1 MDRETIKK
9 KWIEML
15 TRLFREEWMDD
26 NDFDELI
33 INELMPMFGGWD
45 KLYADIQTG
54 VNNGYTED
62 QQFSIMEKLLFHGTK
77 GTEQL
82 QEGA

>member
-15 TRLFREEWMDD
+15 TRLFREEWMND
-26 NDFDELI
+26 NDFDEL

-62 QQFSIMEKLLFHGTK
+62 QQFSIMETLLFHGTK
-77 GTEQL
+77 GTEQP